1 MNENEI
7 LKLIEAL
14 AQEENTTAEELIN
27 TFKKDRKAKKAQD
40 AVTKD
45 VDEFRK
51 LFPDVTPED
60 IPEEVWEK
68 VAAGQ
73 TLAAAYAIYVCGA
86 KAGGKKAV
94 LVNEENTRRSAPAGK
109 EADSEQ
115 TFTPEQVES
124 MSDESVK
131 KNFKNIIRSLK
142 NWKI

>member
-7 LKLIEAL
+7 LKLLTEM
-14 AQEENTTAEELIN
+14 AQEEGSTAEEMLN
-27 TFKKDRKAKKAQD
+27 TLKADRKNKKAQD
-40 AVTKD
+40 AITKD

-73 TLAAAYAIYVCGA
+73 PLAAAYAIYVCGA
-86 KAGGKKAV
+86 ESKDRKAV
-94 LVNEENTRRSAPAGK
+94 QVNAENERRSAPAGK
-109 EADSEQ
+109 DADAEQ

-131 KNFKNIIRSLK
+131 KNFKNIIRSIK